1 MKICCCW
8 LYAIS
13 RYGHPP
19 SMEDTFKLIR
29 EMKEMGFKAIELEG
43 VKEQ

>member
-1 MKICCCW
+1 
-8 LYAIS
+8 
-13 RYGHPP
+13 
-19 SMEDTFKLIR
+19 MEDTFKLIR